1 MSTVL
6 VGYDGHERSDRA
18 LDRAIEAARDR
29 QAKLVVLAV
38 LELPFNPEGPQN
50 FASIEPNE
58 VDFIPLEESPP
69 ELEPI
74 FARARARVEAAAGVA
89 AEYEWAAG
97 NPADSIVGTARDR
110 QASLVVLGAHEHSW
124 LGRLVGSDVAAEVRG
139 RVDCEVEAV

>member
-1 MSTVL
+1 MTVV

-18 LDRAIEAARDR
+18 LDRAIAAAGERSQR
-29 QAKLVVLAV
+29 LVVLAV

-58 VDFIPLEESPP
+58 VDMIPLEEPP
-69 ELEPI
+69 ELEPVL
-74 FARARARVEAAAGVA
+74 ARARARVEAAGLA

-97 NPADSIVGTARDR
+97 DPADSIVGTARDR
-110 QASLVVLGAHEHSW
+110 HASLVVLGAHEHSW
-124 LGRLVGSDVAAEVRG
+124 LGRLVGADVAEDVRG

>member
-18 LDRAIEAARDR
+18 LDHAIEAARER
-29 QAKLVVLAV
+29 QAQLVVLAV

-50 FASIEPNE
+50 FASIEPNA
-58 VDFIPLEESPP
+58 VDFIPLEEPPP
-69 ELEPI
+69 ELEPVL
-74 FARARARVEAAAGVA
+74 ARARARVEPAGLE

-110 QASLVVLGAHEHSW
+110 NVSLVVLGAHEHSW
-124 LGRLVGSDVAAEVRG
+124 LGRLIGSDVAAEVRG